1 MKFTVSNVLT
11 SMLCWREKKYL
22 VIAFAEAL
30 LALTGIDSP
39 KPASLPR
46 HWRVDVV
53 KSIEV
58 DLAQVFIAS
67 FQIGRW
73 RPNRAPR
80 VRVGEQSIT
89 AVLSA
94 ECAPEQFSIR
104 QTFPCGG
111 FLRHWRDLCVSI
123 DWDRLDQVEAIRFGA
138 APLFRRDRVE
148 HSMIDHTVRNVIAFA
163 IAWCHHCLSS
173 VSGRLPTILVLR
185 GNIFLITV
193 SRARIH
199 SRHLPFS

>member
-1 MKFTVSNVLT
+1 MLELLT
-11 SMLCWREKKYL
+11 SIFCWREKKYL
-22 VIAFAEAL
+22 VVAFAEAL

-39 KPASLPR
+39 EPTTLPR
-46 HWRVDVV
+46 HGRVNVI

-58 DLAQVFIAS
+58 DLAQVFIAA
-67 FQIGRW
+67 FEVGRW
-73 RPNRAPR
+73 RPHRAPG
-80 VRVGEQSIT
+80 VRVGKQSIT
-89 AVLSA
+89 AVLSS
-94 ECAPEQFSIR
+94 ECATEHFGIR

-123 DWDRLDQVEAIRFGA
+123 DWDRLDQVETIRCDA

-173 VSGRLPTILVLR
+173 VSRLPTILVLWCK
-185 GNIFLITV
+185 IFITPV